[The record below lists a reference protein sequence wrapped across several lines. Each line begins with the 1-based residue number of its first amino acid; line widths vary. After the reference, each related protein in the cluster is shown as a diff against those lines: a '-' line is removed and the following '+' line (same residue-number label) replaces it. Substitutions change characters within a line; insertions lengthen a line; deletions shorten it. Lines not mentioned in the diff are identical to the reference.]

1 MANNNPKNKLRIAK
15 KVKTPIRLRWWQA
28 LVVVAVVALAG
39 YVIIAFSMASDRYY
53 SKTVA
58 NGGLQGGSGTT
69 GKSSGTSRSKIVGNS
84 PVFVTYKAEEMSG
97 AKKVCAS
104 IGLENNAGGKLT
116 VESGGPVITLSTGS
130 QSTSFGTAYRAGGFN
145 DICQDIDGV
154 FVTIAS
160 SYGARVTVSR
170 TNGEIKV
177 KEIWIER

>member
-1 MANNNPKNKLRIAK
+1 MAKNSTRSLSN
-15 KVKTPIRLRWWQA
+15 VKRPIKLRWWQA
-28 LVVVAVVALAG
+28 LVVVAVVVLAG
-39 YVIIAFSMASDRYY
+39 YVIIAFSMASDHYY

-69 GKSSGTSRSKIVGNS
+69 GKSNGTNRAKIVGGT
-84 PVFVTYKAEEMSG
+84 PVFVAYKAEEMLG

-154 FVTIAS
+154 FATIS
-160 SYGARVTVSR
+160 SNYGARVSVTR
-170 TNGEIKV
+170 TSGDIKV